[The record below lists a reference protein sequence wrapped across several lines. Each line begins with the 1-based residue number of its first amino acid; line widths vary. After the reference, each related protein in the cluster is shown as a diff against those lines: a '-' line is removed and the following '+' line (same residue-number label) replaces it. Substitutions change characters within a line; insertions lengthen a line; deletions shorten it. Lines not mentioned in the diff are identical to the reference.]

1 LVSVFSHSIR
11 CSSKGD
17 CSFPSACRRNN
28 CSQPFPVSG
37 WNSFTVPP
45 VRGDILTAPSD
56 LPFNSWPGVPLLFSV
71 KTTWFRKKQLL
82 KLLMQLHTIDIFSS
96 SLFCPTLINIK
107 HECSFPSLWFHID
120 SLNRS
125 FLHNFQSFGIF
136 IGYTVLDH
144 TASPFS
150 LISRESVVGQYKIL
164 AVLWM
169 FNYVTWKIYRKMS
182 PG

>member
-1 LVSVFSHSIR
+1 
-11 CSSKGD
+11 
-17 CSFPSACRRNN
+17 
-28 CSQPFPVSG
+28 
-37 WNSFTVPP
+37 
-45 VRGDILTAPSD
+45 
-56 LPFNSWPGVPLLFSV
+56 
-71 KTTWFRKKQLL
+71 
-82 KLLMQLHTIDIFSS
+82 
-96 SLFCPTLINIK
+96 
-107 HECSFPSLWFHID
+107 
-120 SLNRS
+120 
-125 FLHNFQSFGIF
+125 LHNFQSFGIF